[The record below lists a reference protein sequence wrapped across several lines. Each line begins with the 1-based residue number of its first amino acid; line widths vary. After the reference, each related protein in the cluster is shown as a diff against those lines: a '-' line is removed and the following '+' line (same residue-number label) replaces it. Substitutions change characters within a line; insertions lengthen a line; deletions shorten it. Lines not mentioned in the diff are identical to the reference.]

1 MKKFL
6 FFFVFLFI
14 LILSSCENPLFV
26 EASGLYTVSFE
37 TNGGT
42 EIQAFRTDK
51 ITSSPKTQKEG
62 YIFAGWYTSS
72 NYLEEVSFPFE
83 LSRNITFYAR
93 WEERLQSYSVTFI
106 TNGGTSIE
114 PFSGLVIQETPFTS
128 KNGFT
133 FKGWYLDKQFQ
144 NPVSFPYYPKQD
156 CIFHAKWTERS
167 DITYI
172 VKHYKQETD
181 LKSYKLYES
190 EELSGTYGALTQA
203 KSKYYSGF
211 HDNEFEQKIINANGT
226 TEIEIYYDLDQIT
239 VIFDANDGSGNTDSQ
254 TFFFGVSQK
263 LKANHFTRENYFF
276 DGWIENQT
284 NASFQYS
291 EGTYMTLVYPHGTV
305 ITLHA
310 KWVYGITVTNNAISN
325 MDLSSLTDNCI
336 IKVTGVI
343 NQNTLVNLAEKIETA
358 NKFITLDLSGTN
370 GLESISRA
378 SNGTSLFKNCK
389 KLESIILP
397 EGLTTIGSYAF
408 SNCSSLTY
416 VIIPKTVKTI
426 GTSAFSYS
434 GIKEVTLNGT
444 VTIGECAFYSCKSL
458 YKVTMSGV
466 TTISESAFCGCSG
479 LTNITIDAQNIILNA
494 FGSCTN
500 LTSVTFS
507 KALKKISYIAFC
519 YCDNLSSATF
529 LDTNNWYFGSTKI
542 DVTNPATNATNLKN
556 DYKYSDWIK
565 K

>member
-62 YIFAGWYTSS
+62 YFFAGWYTSS
-72 NYLEEVSFPFE
+72 NYLEEVSFPFK
-83 LSRNITFYAR
+83 LSRNITLYAR

-106 TNGGTSIE
+106 TNGGTAIE
-114 PFSGLVIQETPFTS
+114 PFYGLVIQETPFTS

-156 CIFHAKWTERS
+156 CIFYAKWTERS

-190 EELSGTYGALTQA
+190 EELSGTYGTSTQA
-203 KSKYYSGF
+203 KSKNYSGF
-211 HDNEFEQKIINANGT
+211 HNNVFEQKTIAANGK

-239 VIFDANDGSGNTDSQ
+239 VLFDANDGSGNTDSQ
-254 TFFFGVSQK
+254 TFFFGISQK

-276 DGWIENQT
+276 DGWIEIQH
-284 NASFQYS
+284 NASVQYS
-291 EGTYMTLVYPHGTV
+291 DGTYMSLVYPHGTV
-305 ITLHA
+305 ITLYA
-310 KWVYGITVTNNAISN
+310 KWVCGVSVTNNTISD
-325 MDLSSLTDNCI
+325 MDLSSLTDECI
-336 IKVTGVI
+336 VRVTGEI
-343 NQNTLVNLAEKIETA
+343 NQNSLVSLAAKIKYA
-358 NKFITLDLSGTN
+358 KKNITLDLSKAT
-370 GLESISRA
+370 GLEAIA
-378 SNGTSLFKNCK
+378 STSDSKSVFVNCT
-389 KLESIILP
+389 KLTSIILP
-397 EGLTTIGSYAF
+397 STLTTIGSYAF
-408 SNCSSLTY
+408 YNCISLSAVTIPSS
-416 VIIPKTVKTI
+416 VKTI
-426 GTSAFSYS
+426 GANAFAYSGLKELSLNGVITIGNSAFYRC
-434 GIKEVTLNGT
+434 N
-444 VTIGECAFYSCKSL
+444 SL

-466 TTISESAFCGCSG
+466 TTISSSAFSSCTS
-479 LTNITIDAQNIILNA
+479 LSNITIDAKNIDTYA
-494 FGSCTN
+494 FDDCTT
-500 LTSVTFS
+500 LTSVTFT
-507 KALKKISYIAFC
+507 KTVKKIYYTAFLC
-519 YCDNLSSATF
+519 CKSLSSATF
-529 LDTNNWYFGSTKI
+529 LDTNNWYCGSSKM
-542 DVTNPATNATNLKN
+542 DVTNPATNAKNLKN
-556 DYKYSDWIK
+556 EYNYSDWIK